1 MSSFEHSFE
10 STLKATVQISF
21 IFLIIHAV
29 RCSENYA
36 VVFNILEDLLYTQLI
51 SHYSEIKDCGY

>member
-10 STLKATVQISF
+10 STLKATVQIRF

-29 RCSENYA
+29 CCSENDA
-36 VVFNILEDLLYTQLI
+36 VVFNILEDLRTQLI
-51 SHYSEIKDCGY
+51 SHYSGIKDCAY